1 LAAIGQASGSSRGG
15 RHFDGGQIITPILNW
30 GLPVYPAPQPVVIV
44 LQQPP
49 PTFVTLPAPETR
61 DEVDRAEAAI
71 RLPPASPAPA
81 TSPAELG
88 QFILIRHDGQVI
100 LAVAFSVSKDRLTYI
115 TKDGNRR
122 FFPYAQLDVDATQQ
136 MNEAAGTTVILPN

>member
-1 LAAIGQASGSSRGG
+1 MR
-15 RHFDGGQIITPILNW
+15 R
-30 GLPVYPAPQPVVIV
+30 
-44 LQQPP
+44 
-49 PTFVTLPAPETR
+49 
-61 DEVDRAEAAI
+61 
-71 RLPPASPAPA
+71 
-81 TSPAELG
+81 
-88 QFILIRHDGQVI
+88 DGQVI